1 MIADS
6 RIKEMTL
13 GLFKLE
19 SERDQQKK
27 VGASDFSDPC
37 EYHLAKKLLGIAPN
51 EFKYFLGAKIGTATH
66 EFLEARIPK
75 IDLDEYPEFASAQI
89 EQTITIGELDGY
101 GVIKSKPD
109 LVLVDGKHLIDWKT
123 SKRDKSKQMQ
133 AVIDGIAKDTKVAAE
148 AKYSLS
154 KYYAQAQIYAYG
166 LNKSG
171 TEIDACS
178 LVFINRDGTY
188 DPDIWTWT
196 FDYDE
201 SAGQQM
207 WDRLER
213 IWNEV
218 SGDRDIEDFPRDPEC
233 FTCKVLEPVEETA

>member
-13 GLFKLE
+13 ALFKIE
-19 SERDQQKK
+19 SERDKQSK

-37 EYHLAKKLLGIAPN
+37 EYHLAKKLLGGEPG

-66 EFLEARIPK
+66 EFLEARIPQ
-75 IDLDEYPEFASAQI
+75 IDIAEYPEFASAVV
-89 EQTITIGELDGY
+89 EETITIGELDGY

-109 LVLVDGKHLIDWKT
+109 LVLRDGKHLIDWKT
-123 SKRDKSKQMQ
+123 SKRDKSKQLQ

-148 AKYSLS
+148 AMYSLK

-188 DPDIWTWT
+188 DPDIWTYT
-196 FDYDE
+196 FPYDE
-201 SAGQQM
+201 AFAQSM
-207 WDRLER
+207 WDRLAR
-213 IWNEV
+213 IWEEV
-218 SGDRDIEDFPRDPEC
+218 STGKDLEEFSKDPEC
-233 FTCKVLEPVEETA
+233 FSCKVLEG